1 MSLLVAPH
9 AMPSSRGLVANHLRA
24 GLSTGALADL
34 RDDWEALVEAAR
46 DFSGAAVELAALSGH
61 ELPGLAAFL
70 DEDPWL
76 PFRFVSVHAPTK
88 HVETGDRALA
98 LELAALPPVVDAVV
112 LHPDTL
118 AEPEA
123 YRALGRRAVLENMD
137 ARKSAGTTVQ
147 ELEAMFERL
156 PEAGFCLD
164 VAHVWSLDPTMQ
176 LGHDLLDAFRLR
188 LTHVHVSSVTAAC
201 EHVPLTAA
209 HEALFGEVLE
219 RCVDVPWILEAV

>member
-1 MSLLVAPH
+1 MTSLVAPY
-9 AMPSSRGLVANHLRA
+9 AMPSARGLVANHLRA
-24 GLSTGALADL
+24 GLSTGAMAEQ
-34 RDDWEALVEAAR
+34 RGDWPALVEAAR
-46 DFSGAAVELAALSGH
+46 GFSGAAVELAALSGH
-61 ELPGLAAFL
+61 ELPGLAEFL

-88 HVETGDRALA
+88 RMESGDRALA
-98 LELAALPPVVDAVV
+98 AALAELPPTVDAIV

-118 AEPEA
+118 AEPAA

-137 ARKSAGTTVQ
+137 ARKAAGTTVE
-147 ELEAMFERL
+147 ELEAMFELL

-164 VAHVWSLDPTMQ
+164 VAHVWSLDPTMA
-176 LGHDLLDAFRLR
+176 LGHELLDAFRLR

-201 EHVPLTAA
+201 EHVPLTPA